1 MSRAAVPLAAV
12 SAVVIAI
19 GLAPAALAAVVVRP
33 TLDELTAEA
42 AAIVVG
48 EVVEVD
54 TRRLDT
60 RDGPRVVTDVVFRVE
75 RTLKGDSRTL
85 VRLEFL
91 GGTLGETRVWIPGMP
106 RFRPGDRDVLFL
118 SRSAGRLSPL
128 VGFAEGRF
136 RLSRDPRT
144 GEELVSYHDFRPV
157 LDVAAIGSAAGRP
170 RAGRPVSLAT
180 FEREVRERV
189 ARQAAREA
197 R

>member
-1 MSRAAVPLAAV
+1 MSRAAVPLAGV
-12 SAVVIAI
+12 LVLVITI
-19 GLAPAALAAVVVRP
+19 GLAPAAFGTVVVRP

-42 AAIVVG
+42 AAIYIG
-48 EVVEVD
+48 EVVEVG
-54 TRRLDT
+54 THRLDA
-60 RDGPRVVTDVVFRVE
+60 RDGPKVVTDVVFRVE
-75 RTLKGDSRTL
+75 RTLKGDPRTL

-128 VGFAEGRF
+128 VGLAEGRF

-157 LDVAAIGSAAGRP
+157 LDVAAIGASERP
-170 RAGRPVSLAT
+170 RAGRPVSLAG
-180 FEREVRERV
+180 FEREVRDRV
-189 ARQAAREA
+189 ARQAGREA